1 MLKLINDSE
10 SLSLLNIID
19 NINGELEEYILS
31 FFGEGVNVK
40 LEAYKEDKSGE
51 KKNCIDI
58 VIIKDGE
65 KVSLDSLSGGEFDRV
80 ALGFFLAFNKVA
92 KSDIIMLDECLA
104 SLHSEL
110 VEDIVEMI
118 KTKLS
123 NKLVL
128 FTLHQANVG
137 MFDNVIN
144 IEEYRCCND

>member
-1 MLKLINDSE
+1 M
-10 SLSLLNIID
+10 
-19 NINGELEEYILS
+19 
-31 FFGEGVNVK
+31 
-40 LEAYKEDKSGE
+40 
-51 KKNCIDI
+51 
-58 VIIKDGE
+58 KDGE
-65 KVSLDSLSGGEFDRV
+65 KVPLDSLSGGEFDRV

-123 NKLVL
+123 DKLVL

-137 MFDNVIN
+137 MFDEVID
-144 IEEYRCCND
+144 IEKYRCCD